1 MATNIG
7 PLKTKTDKRDQNF
20 GTSHNPKHDPIP
32 AHQINNHREKY
43 PLFLYSVSCVIS
55 TRRKFSFVY
64 LLLPKAPTWTQPL
77 PPEHIIILLLIS
89 IQRFNHCI
97 SLAGFVYVVH
107 NSTLR
112 FVFVL
117 LCKPFTVS
125 IKHFFNSTAS
135 YTFSHR
141 GTRMNK

>member
-89 IQRFNHCI
+89 IQRF
-97 SLAGFVYVVH
+97 
-107 NSTLR
+107 TT
-112 FVFVL
+112 VFLWPVSFMLSIIAL
-117 LCKPFTVS
+117 LDLYLYSCVNLSPFQ
-125 IKHFFNSTAS
+125 
-135 YTFSHR
+135 
-141 GTRMNK
+141 